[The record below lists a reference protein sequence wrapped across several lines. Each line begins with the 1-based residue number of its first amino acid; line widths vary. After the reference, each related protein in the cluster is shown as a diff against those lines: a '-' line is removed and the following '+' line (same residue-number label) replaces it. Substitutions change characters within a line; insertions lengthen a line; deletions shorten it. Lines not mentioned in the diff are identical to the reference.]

1 MASHFQEV
9 LFAIADMQRRVGNS
23 LRMGSVHEVKGDKI
37 RVNWGNSPEGEPVLS
52 PWISTHGH
60 NGGARERRFFK
71 KGQNV
76 MLGAVDGDFAK
87 AFIVSHGPNN
97 NHKAPDHANKSG
109 LDEETL
115 QLGHLRIS
123 YGKDQQS
130 SGQQQDQGQAGGG
143 QGQQQG
149 GQAGGEDE
157 GSDYGYDIW
166 LEPPEQ
172 QDQQQGQV
180 QGQGQQQGGEPNERN
195 TGRSEAKMK
204 LRINHEGGV
213 TLRIGDDVRVHA
225 HAKGAKMRVGDNIVL
240 LDKQENRVKV
250 KTMQDPWINKPWVI
264 KDWEDP
270 IPNDNK

>member
-23 LRMGSVHEVKGDKI
+23 LRMSTVHEVKGDKI
-37 RVNWGNSPEGEPVLS
+37 RVNWGNSPEGEPVLC

-87 AFIVSHGPNN
+87 AFIVSHGPNK
-97 NHKAPDHANKSG
+97 NHKAPDHANNSG

-123 YGKDQQS
+123 YGKDKQKP
-130 SGQQQDQGQAGGG
+130 GGAER
-143 QGQQQG
+143 QQQG
-149 GQAGGEDE
+149 GGLAQQTGEQSDGDEE

-166 LEPPEQ
+166 LESPEQ
-172 QDQQQGQV
+172 QDQQQGQ
-180 QGQGQQQGGEPNERN
+180 GQQQGGESNERN
-195 TGRSEAKMK
+195 TGRSKAKMK
-204 LRINHEGGV
+204 IRLNHDGGV

-225 HAKGAKMRVGDNIVL
+225 HEKGAKMRVGDNIVL

-264 KDWEDP
+264 KDWEDQ
-270 IPNDNK
+270 

>member
-37 RVNWGNSPEGEPVLS
+37 RVNWGNSPEGDPVLS

-87 AFIVSHGPNN
+87 AFIVSHGPNKS
-97 NHKAPDHANKSG
+97 HKAPEHANKSG

-123 YGKDQQS
+123 YGKDKQNS
-130 SGQQQDQGQAGGG
+130 A
-143 QGQQQG
+143 QQQG
-149 GQAGGEDE
+149 GQAGGQTGAGQQAGGED
-157 GSDYGYDIW
+157 SDYGYDIW

-172 QDQQQGQV
+172 QDQQRGQGQD
-180 QGQGQQQGGEPNERN
+180 QGQQQGGESSERN
-195 TGRSEAKMK
+195 TGGSKAKMK
-204 LRINHEGGV
+204 LRINHDGGV

-225 HAKGAKMRVGDNIVL
+225 HEKGAKMRVGDNIVL

-270 IPNDNK
+270 LPNDNK